1 MDRQQKSEQVEAL
14 RGVFGDTQL
23 MVLTNFSGLNV
34 ESMVELR
41 AKLRQAGSGY
51 RVVKNTLARL
61 ALADTHETVSP
72 DFFTGPV
79 GVAYSNEEPS
89 AAAKVVSDFIKDH
102 PKLEVSVGFLADG
115 KVIDASQIEALGKL
129 PGKDQLR
136 AQLLGT
142 ISGVPRNFL
151 GVLNATPRNFVGV
164 LEARRQSLEGE

>member
-14 RGVFGDTQL
+14 RGIFGDTQL
-23 MVLTNFSGLNV
+23 MVMTNFSGLDV

-41 AKLRQAGSGY
+41 TKLREAGSGY

-61 ALADTHETVSP
+61 ALADTHESASP
-72 DFFTGPV
+72 DLFEGPV
-79 GVAYSNEEPS
+79 GVAYANEEPT
-89 AAAKVVSDFIKDH
+89 AAAKVVSDFVKSH
-102 PKLEVSVGFLADG
+102 PKFQISLGLLADG
-115 KVIDASQIEALGKL
+115 KILDASQVEAMGKL

-142 ISGVPRNFL
+142 MSGVPRNFL

-164 LEARRQSLEGE
+164 LEARRASLEG